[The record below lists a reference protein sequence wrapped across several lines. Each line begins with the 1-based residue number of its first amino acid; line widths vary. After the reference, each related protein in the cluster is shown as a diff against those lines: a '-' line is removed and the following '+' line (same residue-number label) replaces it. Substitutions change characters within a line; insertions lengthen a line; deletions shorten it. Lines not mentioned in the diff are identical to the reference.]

1 MPNMKG
7 LLLLV
12 VDRSSQSRY
21 CTIEAATSSNERD
34 KELTITR
41 WIALNR
47 TALQVSLSVVQVLST
62 YRVLRRFNGDLAHL
76 SSEHK
81 TLHVRNP
88 DNMRKS

>member
-1 MPNMKG
+1 MKG

-47 TALQVSLSVVQVLST
+47 TARQVSYPSTEYLSGFETLQW
-62 YRVLRRFNGDLAHL
+62 RFGSLEL
-76 SSEHK
+76 
-81 TLHVRNP
+81 
-88 DNMRKS
+88 